1 MLGVVVGVAAVII
14 AIAIGEGSRAAAAE
28 AVQRLGVNVITVRPG
43 RQQVRGVRMEAGSRL
58 NLTLE
63 DAEAIKKQCPLIK
76 NASPQVDDNAQVEY
90 RNRNVNVNVDG
101 CGQDYP
107 DVTNHRVRDGRFFT
121 DQEVKSHAR
130 LAVLG
135 EEVARELFDLQSPL
149 RKTITIGRQPF
160 VVIGVLRRM
169 GGQGRDNPDNSVYV
183 PVTTAMRRMFG
194 MERIEAIV
202 CQARST
208 EQMAAAEESVLALL
222 RRRHSKPGG
231 GEPDFRVM
239 NQATIAEARDEQQS
253 TFASLITWLAVVSL
267 VVGGIGIM
275 NIMLVSVTER
285 TREIGVRKAIGAK
298 RINILAQFLM
308 EALLLS
314 LLGGL
319 LGTAIGIFG
328 SGIVAEANDWT
339 IVLSIEAILLAFG
352 CSVFVGI
359 SSGMYP
365 AWKASRLNPIQALR
379 YE

>member
-1 MLGVVVGVAAVII
+1 
-14 AIAIGEGSRAAAAE
+14 
-28 AVQRLGVNVITVRPG
+28 
-43 RQQVRGVRMEAGSRL
+43 
-58 NLTLE
+58 
-63 DAEAIKKQCPLIK
+63 
-76 NASPQVDDNAQVEY
+76 
-90 RNRNVNVNVDG
+90 VNVNVDG
-101 CGQDYP
+101 CGPDYP
-107 DVTNHRVRDGRFFT
+107 DVTNHHVAAGRFFT
-121 DQEVKSHAR
+121 EKEYKALDRV
-130 LAVLG
+130 AVLG
-135 EEVARELFDLQSPL
+135 SEVSQELFDLRSPL
-149 RKTITIGRQPF
+149 GKYVTIARQPF
-160 VVIGVLRRM
+160 LVIGVLKRM

-208 EQMAAAEESVLALL
+208 DLMEAAEESVLALL
-222 RRRHSKPGG
+222 KRRHEKGR
-231 GEPDFRVM
+231 GEPDFRVL
-239 NQATIAEARDEQQS
+239 NQASLAEARDEQQS

-298 RINILAQFLM
+298 RSNILAQFLM

-319 LGTAIGIFG
+319 FGTAAGILG
-328 SGIVAEANDWT
+328 SGMVAEANDWK
-339 IVLSIEAILLAFG
+339 IVLSLEAIILAFG